1 MQAYFTYL
9 HVLDFRRGY
18 PLQSAKHY
26 FFSMAGFTS
35 SAEKNSPR
43 SHPIQNTLVRLP
55 LERVKGKPY
64 HTKIY
69 YTTFS
74 AEGVLIPYYTYIT

>member
-1 MQAYFTYL
+1 MFVYL
-9 HVLDFRRGY
+9 KYRRVY

-35 SAEKNSPR
+35 SAEKISPC
-43 SHPIQNTLVRLP
+43 SHSIQNPLVRLP
-55 LERVKGKPY
+55 LERIKGKPY

-69 YTTFS
+69 YTAFS
-74 AEGVLIPYYTYIT
+74 VEGVLIPYYIYIT